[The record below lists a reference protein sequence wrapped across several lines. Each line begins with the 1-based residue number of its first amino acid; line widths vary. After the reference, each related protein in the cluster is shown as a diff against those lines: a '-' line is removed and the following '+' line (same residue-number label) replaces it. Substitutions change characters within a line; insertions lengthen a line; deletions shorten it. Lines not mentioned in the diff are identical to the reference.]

1 MPRLALDREIR
12 QIQDEILLL
21 GSLVEQAILNAVEAL
36 KTRDV
41 QAAEAVIR
49 DDRYINDKRFAI
61 ENRILILFATQSPM
75 AHDLRLLAA
84 DLEVITELERI
95 GDYAKGIAKVAMQ
108 VANDEIPIPIREITM
123 MADMAVSMLHRALGA
138 FIAEDVSVARSL
150 PEEDDQVDELYNLV
164 YRKIVQ
170 NMIANPEVIDLSNQV
185 FWVIHNLERTA
196 DRVTNI
202 CERILFIAT
211 GELVEMDSTDD
222 ELEEGWGLVDS
233 SQHTHKRDFLSFQ
246 LQIYSYESQFYGD
259 SFIIT
264 SEWYFKEKNLFLCS
278 SFAYVNALSI
288 SEALVLKENTTKGK
302 LIVVE
307 GIDGSGK

>member
-95 GDYAKGIAKVAMQ
+95 GDYAKGIAKVAIQ

-123 MADMAVSMLHRALGA
+123 MADMAVSMLPRALGA

-150 PEEDDQVDELYNLV
+150 PEEDDQVDE
-164 YRKIVQ
+164 R
-170 NMIANPEVIDLSNQV
+170 
-185 FWVIHNLERTA
+185 
-196 DRVTNI
+196 
-202 CERILFIAT
+202 
-211 GELVEMDSTDD
+211 
-222 ELEEGWGLVDS
+222 
-233 SQHTHKRDFLSFQ
+233 
-246 LQIYSYESQFYGD
+246 
-259 SFIIT
+259 
-264 SEWYFKEKNLFLCS
+264 
-278 SFAYVNALSI
+278 
-288 SEALVLKENTTKGK
+288 
-302 LIVVE
+302 
-307 GIDGSGK
+307 